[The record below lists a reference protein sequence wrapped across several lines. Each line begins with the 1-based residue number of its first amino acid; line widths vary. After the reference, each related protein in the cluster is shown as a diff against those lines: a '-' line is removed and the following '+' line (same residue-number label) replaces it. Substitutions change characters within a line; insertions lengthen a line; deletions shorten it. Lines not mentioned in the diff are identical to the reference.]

1 MVNFKIIFRILGGL
15 LYLEATLMLLCM
27 GLALYFGEDDILLF
41 AVSGIMTMLGGV
53 TLRFLGRDANNRLS
67 RRDSYLLVTLLWV
80 VYSLF
85 ASLPFLLGGY
95 LNNFTDAYF
104 EAISG
109 FTTTGA
115 TVIDDVEALPHGILF
130 WRSLTQ
136 WVGGVGIV
144 FSTLALIP
152 SLAGG
157 GSIKVFRAE
166 TTGLVTSKLHPK
178 LSTNVRWIWFV
189 YIFISVACFG
199 CYMLFGMDWF
209 EAVNYAMSASATGG
223 YSINNTPTE
232 YFNSPAIEY
241 TTTFF
246 CFLSGINFT
255 LLYSLLLR
263 GRVKAVLRNTEL
275 RFYIAVVALVTVSVM
290 AALVLRNGYGLEHAF
305 RSSVFQ
311 VVSFVTTTGLL
322 NDDISLWPR
331 VTWLVLGL
339 CMVVGAC
346 SGSTTGGMKC
356 VRIVML
362 FKVMRNEL
370 VQRLH
375 PNAVLPLKINDVNVP
390 DRQRVSLLAFVTAYI
405 MLFLVMVVAM
415 IAMGLDNTNAVTVC
429 VSSLGNV
436 GPSLGIG
443 IGQPMSWSQLP
454 CLAKWL
460 CAFMMLVGRL
470 EIFSV
475 LVVLTPSF
483 WTRN

>member
-1 MVNFKIIFRILGGL
+1 
-15 LYLEATLMLLCM
+15 MLLCM
-27 GLALYFGEDDILLF
+27 GIALYFGEDDIMLF
-41 AVSGIMTMLGGV
+41 AVSAVVTVLGGIAM
-53 TLRFLGRDANNRLS
+53 RFWGRDATNRLS

-85 ASLPFLLGGY
+85 ASLPFVLGGY
-95 LNNFTDAYF
+95 LDSFTDAYF
-104 EAISG
+104 EAMSG

-115 TVIDDVEALPHGILF
+115 SVIDNVEALPHGILF

-136 WVGGVGIV
+136 WVGGLGIV
-144 FSTLALIP
+144 FSTLVLVP

-157 GSIKVFRAE
+157 SGSIKVFRAE
-166 TTGLVTSKLHPK
+166 TTGPITSKLHPK

-209 EAVNYAMSASATGG
+209 EAVNYSMSASATGG
-223 YSINNTPTE
+223 FSMYNDPTGH
-232 YFNSPAIEY
+232 FNSPSIEY

-263 GRVKAVLRNTEL
+263 GRVRAVMRNSEL
-275 RFYIAVVALVTVSVM
+275 RLYTGAVALLTAFVM
-290 AALVLRNGYGLEHAF
+290 VQLIVHNGYEVDRAF
-305 RSSVFQ
+305 RSAIFQ
-311 VVSFVTTTGLL
+311 VVSFVTTTGLF
-322 NDDISLWPR
+322 NDDASLWPHI
-331 VTWLVLGL
+331 TWYALGL
-339 CMVVGAC
+339 CMIVGAC
-346 SGSTTGGMKC
+346 SGSTSGGIKC
-356 VRIVML
+356 VRLVML

-370 VQRLH
+370 MQRLH

-390 DRQRVSLLAFVTAYI
+390 DRQRVSLLAFLAAYI
-405 MLFLVMVVAM
+405 MIFIVMVFAM
-415 IAMGLDNTNAVTVC
+415 IAMGLDSTNAVTVC

-443 IGQPMSWSQLP
+443 IGPETSWAQLP
-454 CLAKWL
+454 TMVKWL
-460 CAFMMLVGRL
+460 CSFMMLVGRL